1 MLPPHLLLTSVR
13 LQGDNKVKETAT
25 LSKKATF
32 LKVKKARSF
41 FKEALPSFM
50 RIILLPVAESLVTEK
65 KLGP

>member
-13 LQGDNKVKETAT
+13 HQGDHKVKETAT

-32 LKVKKARSF
+32 LKVKKAAF

-50 RIILLPVAESLVTEK
+50 RIILLPVAESLVTKK